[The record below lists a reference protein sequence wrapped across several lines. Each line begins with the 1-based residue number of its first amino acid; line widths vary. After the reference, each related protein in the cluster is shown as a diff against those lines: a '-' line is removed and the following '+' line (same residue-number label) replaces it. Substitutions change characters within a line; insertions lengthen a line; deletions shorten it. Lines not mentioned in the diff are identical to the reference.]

1 MNNIELF
8 EWFRNISKADIFT
21 VYVQLKDKKNI
32 KEYKKSIFYKQT
44 KMSIMTAYKLYC
56 MSSLKHLIDLLNSP
70 LFINISKGNLSYLV
84 VQIEKMIED
93 FDPSALDNFLNYIE
107 ESILNIDLD
116 ELQTKL
122 NNAIKELQINNKIF
136 K

>member
-32 KEYKKSIFYKQT
+32 KEYKKSVFYKQT
-44 KMSIMTAYKLYC
+44 KMSIIAAYKLYC
-56 MSSLKHLIDLLNSP
+56 MSSLKHVIDLLNSP